1 MWLCSSP
8 GTGKITYF
16 TSDFT
21 SGDPHHGISRHIF
34 WHIFYLTF
42 LLTFYLAFYLTFYLT
57 LYVTSCIE
65 GSDWDLPLA
74 VEARQC
80 LLSSGARLWG
90 PAVPTAIWRLQ
101 LTRRRAKEAGR
112 PALIK
117 SRDPHRAASP
127 GWGTKTESLSG
138 CFSEVETMVQSTW
151 TWLPKGPK
159 GRMKIV
165 QMASYLEVCP
175 GRKVL
180 DTPSLAAPSPGVMS
194 PEEWSAT
201 GPWPFY
207 SNHWDGWKRTFLT
220 GYNSQFPNRVQS
232 SASWPVV
239 LPGLLTKYSILA
251 PSLLCICITPGSILS
266 PFNYISLQFLGWH
279 PINNLRLWAPIL
291 IKRLALVISPR
302 ASTTDVKHQV
312 PLISHPARKVFWSQS
327 IPVKVTV
334 VVSLCFITIHY
345 PIGWRLCMLGCRI

>member
-1 MWLCSSP
+1 
-8 GTGKITYF
+8 
-16 TSDFT
+16 
-21 SGDPHHGISRHIF
+21 
-34 WHIFYLTF
+34 
-42 LLTFYLAFYLTFYLT
+42 
-57 LYVTSCIE
+57 
-65 GSDWDLPLA
+65 
-74 VEARQC
+74 
-80 LLSSGARLWG
+80 
-90 PAVPTAIWRLQ
+90 
-101 LTRRRAKEAGR
+101 
-112 PALIK
+112 
-117 SRDPHRAASP
+117 
-127 GWGTKTESLSG
+127 
-138 CFSEVETMVQSTW
+138 MVQSTW

-251 PSLLCICITPGSILS
+251 PSLLCLYLHNPGSILS

-312 PLISHPARKVFWSQS
+312 RLISHPARKVFWSQS

-334 VVSLCFITIHY
+334 VVSLQGGAPIVISRFIIPINYRYNPHLCFITPLVGDSVCWAVESNIWCFSPQGWWNP
-345 PIGWRLCMLGCRI
+345 PIPPTHEESVPKRCLLLVIPIFEMMIR